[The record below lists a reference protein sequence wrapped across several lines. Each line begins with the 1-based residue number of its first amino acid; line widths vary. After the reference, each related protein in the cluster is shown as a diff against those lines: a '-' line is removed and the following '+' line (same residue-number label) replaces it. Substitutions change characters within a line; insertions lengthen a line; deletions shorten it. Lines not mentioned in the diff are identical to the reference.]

1 MEGDATSDEN
11 RCTHTFMS
19 KGRAPPPV
27 RWIHQVKVD
36 GTLTYRAGKRGTDLI
51 AQWPGLGT
59 LTCGRAGEAAS
70 FAAVAGASERTI
82 AKLQRAQVRGLLR
95 DLTGGLTVHA
105 SAVSVEG
112 RAVLFIGPNG
122 AGKSTAAAEMCL
134 WHGAMMFAD
143 DAASLEVGPAG
154 AYVAPY
160 EEDHWLTPESCSSLG
175 IAPGKSATSAQ
186 KQDLRATNVAIEPH
200 PLALIVALR
209 FDPSIKS
216 TALRW
221 LHGGDAARL
230 LLEAVIRFDLEDGGA
245 RQRELNQLM
254 TIHQGALFLE
264 IVRPLRDPGG
274 VAAFVLDALRR
285 SRQ

>member
-1 MEGDATSDEN
+1 MEPDATSDEN

-19 KGRAPPPV
+19 KGRAPPSV

-36 GTLTYRAGKRGTDLI
+36 GTLTYRAGKRGTGLI

-70 FAAVAGASERTI
+70 FAPVAGASERTI

-105 SAVSVEG
+105 SAVSVAG

-134 WHGAMMFAD
+134 RHGAMMFAD
-143 DAASLEVGPAG
+143 DAASLEVGPSG

-160 EEDHWLTPESCSSLG
+160 EKDHCLTHDSCSSLG
-175 IAPGKSATSAQ
+175 ILPGKDATSVH
-186 KQDLRATNVAIEPH
+186 KYDLRATNVAIEPH

-209 FDPSIKS
+209 FDPSINS
-216 TALRW
+216 TVVTPLR
-221 LHGGDAARL
+221 GVDAARL
-230 LLEAVIRFDLEDGGA
+230 LLEAVIRFDLEDGPA
-245 RQRELNQLM
+245 RRRELDQLM
-254 TIHQGALFLE
+254 TIYRGALFLE
-264 IVRPLRDPGG
+264 IVRPLREPGG
-274 VAAFVLDALRR
+274 VATFVLDTLRR